1 MMESGEFRVS
11 NLNITRTRF
20 VFCSLGRKKLRVNIV
35 LSLDIQ
41 NEYCNGGSIR
51 GMTEEDRRRR
61 GGEKFSA
68 GELGR
73 VLGHVVKGLQLL
85 FG

>member
-1 MMESGEFRVS
+1 MMMESGEFRVS

-35 LSLDIQ
+35 LLISRTSIAMAAA
-41 NEYCNGGSIR
+41 YSIR

-68 GELGR
+68 GKLGR
-73 VLGHVVKGLQLL
+73 VLGHVVKGLQL
-85 FG
+85 